1 MNILEVIII
10 SVLSVIVLITS
21 SLAVAQR
28 IKYNRLLQSSIQMVL
43 DKTVMS
49 EEIERL
55 SFIVNNSGD
64 LQEGFVKFLS
74 ESRDMAFEYISEV
87 QVAIQELN
95 AAIQTYDQE
104 LITECYNKLVS
115 FLPAENQDMVN

>member
-1 MNILEVIII
+1 VNILEVIII